1 MPHIDRETVLKEVSQ
16 FYLNSRDFNG
26 IPAEA
31 LANKCGVDWFD
42 LQEILRCRSSSRTD
56 ARRAV
61 KAR

>member
-31 LANKCGVDWFD
+31 LANKCSVDWFD
-42 LQEILRCRSSSRTD
+42 LQEILREFIKEDIGSLTE
-56 ARRAV
+56 
-61 KAR
+61 